1 MSIESMVFEYW
12 KAVTSPHRH
21 REIVDSCLYWVRDG
35 VQPVIERM
43 GYTWDEKMEQILI
56 DAALNYSSSWC
67 MSFMEFFM
75 RRLKNSVKS
84 TIVGG

>member
-43 GYTWDEKMEQILI
+43 GYTWDERTERVLI
-56 DAALNYSSSWC
+56 DACLNYSSAWQV
-67 MSFMEFFM
+67 SFLVFFM
-75 RRLKNSVKS
+75 RRLQ
-84 TIVGG
+84 GYR